1 MKNEAGNLFKKVKN
15 ERQKEYLESLGYK
28 EVKEASIK
36 NPELKTP
43 EKKAEPKKAAAKKA
57 AAKKG
62 DKSKDVKLD

>member
-1 MKNEAGNLFKKVKN
+1 MFLMQNESGNLFKKVKN

-28 EVKEASIK
+28 EVKEASIT

-43 EKKAEPKKAAAKKA
+43 EKKAEPKKAAAKK
-57 AAKKG
+57 G